1 MSVLLFPVA
10 SNANNDASSGE
21 VGIRGG
27 FPKLSKGRR
36 RSLQVNASAS
46 QGRNSKRMKLDHFED
61 IPAVQNGVISA
72 SKTPVFDGGRKVDI
86 IIYHADVGLFFDGI
100 KDDKEIPDYP
110 IPKQVKAA
118 LKGRLTSEESLRNAV
133 YTNLIEDHGI
143 RFPDSSA
150 QKVKGVSKIL
160 RSAAGLPNKVYKE
173 EDLSALMVEYGELVG
188 NTSKSM
194 VRIMKGLPVTTTSRP
209 DLAPLDSRDGH
220 DIQIRFGEFKN
231 AKNDNKK
238 IASTQ
243 CAMYLLALLYWLR
256 TKLGKPVEA
265 VYGFYFCGR
274 RCEDEDNSYSVGFIK
289 LSAPSML
296 GESLKLEGYETT
308 DHINSNG
315 PMNALIHFL
324 RNGKR
329 WSVPGESVVG
339 GVVAPE
345 RRIPSLFTL
354 PTSLWEDEQEHRQLI
369 IHGTLSIV
377 FLVSVSGLK
386 QLLSE
391 HFSSLEGSMN
401 WVEFRRQVNEFVS
414 ENCNESGE
422 TKYYLKIRS
431 KDTSLQSNP
440 MECMFDAWEVLLQS
454 DSISATYPV
463 KPFSGANFGVAL
475 MKDRGVPFSTV
486 IESFAASALLPQFN
500 KIVQTAAFLSQH
512 LPHGDVLPHNLV
524 YDDEKEEIS
533 LIDIDEGVFNRT
545 SLPSRKNE
553 YTEGEDDWYQA
564 LRYPNFFVEDANRYT
579 KVQLLAS
586 FLYILMWAPNTEDLG
601 SKMLQACNG
610 LKEEAKRFGESM
622 CCLDKT
628 GKLPKTK
635 VRLEEFNSW
644 VDKLELMIND
654 VLECC

>member
-1 MSVLLFPVA
+1 MS
-10 SNANNDASSGE
+10 
-21 VGIRGG
+21 
-27 FPKLSKGRR
+27 
-36 RSLQVNASAS
+36 
-46 QGRNSKRMKLDHFED
+46 
-61 IPAVQNGVISA
+61 
-72 SKTPVFDGGRKVDI
+72 
-86 IIYHADVGLFFDGI
+86 
-100 KDDKEIPDYP
+100 
-110 IPKQVKAA
+110 KQVKAA
-118 LKGRLTSEESLRNAV
+118 LNGRLTSEESLRNAV

-143 RFPDSSA
+143 TFPDSSA

-173 EDLSALMVEYGELVG
+173 ADLAALMVEYGELVG
-188 NTSKSM
+188 HTSKSM
-194 VRIMKGLPVTTTSRP
+194 ERIMKELPVTTTSRP
-209 DLAPLDSRDGH
+209 DLAPLGSRDGH

-231 AKNDNKK
+231 AKNYNKK
-238 IASTQ
+238 IASAQ
-243 CAMYLLALLYWLR
+243 CAMYLLALLYWLC
-256 TKLGKPVEA
+256 TELGKPVEA

-296 GESLKLEGYETT
+296 GESLQLEGYETT
-308 DHINSNG
+308 DHIDSNV

-329 WSVPGESVVG
+329 WSVSGKSVAG
-339 GVVAPE
+339 GVVAPKKW
-345 RRIPSLFTL
+345 IPSLFTL
-354 PTSLWEDEQEHRQLI
+354 PTSLWEDEQEDRQLI

-391 HFSSLEGSMN
+391 HFSALEGKMD
-401 WVEFRRQVNEFVS
+401 WVEFRQQVNEFVS
-414 ENCNESGE
+414 ENGE

-440 MECMFDAWEVLLQS
+440 MEYMFDAWAVLLQS
-454 DSISATYPV
+454 DSISGTYPV

-475 MKDRGVPFSTV
+475 MKDRGVPVATV
-486 IESFAASALLPQFN
+486 IESFAASALLPQFK
-500 KIVQTAAFLSQH
+500 KIVQTATFLSQH

-564 LRYPNFFVEDANRYT
+564 LRHPNFFVEDANRCT

-601 SKMLQACNG
+601 SKMLQACND

-628 GKLPKTK
+628 GKLPMTQ

-644 VDKLELMIND
+644 VDKLELMMND
-654 VLECC
+654 VLKCC